1 MNKYTVILSGTG
13 IEAYLFSLDSEKFE
27 LAESIDFS
35 NFKIL
40 QILADLGIEDPGSA
54 DMIITG
60 LLEDETSI
68 SVYDESNKLVY
79 SSYRP
84 TLEKELFRNGLE
96 DETLLINEN
105 KIKGDLLSFEFY
117 ADEFDESNLG
127 LALTEIGYRNIITC
141 IKWKEEYLEI
151 NTDFLDWE
159 SVESNTYLIS

>member
-13 IEAYLFSLDSEKFE
+13 IEAYLFTLDNSKFE
-27 LAESIDFS
+27 LAETIDFS
-35 NFKIL
+35 NFQIL
-40 QILADLGIEDPGSA
+40 QILADLGIDDPGSA

-84 TLEKELFRNGLE
+84 TIEKEFFRNGLE
-96 DETLLINEN
+96 DELLLINEN
-105 KIKGDLLSFEFY
+105 EIKGDLLSFEFY

-127 LALTEIGYRNIITC
+127 IALTEIGYRNIITC
-141 IKWKEEYLEI
+141 IKWQEDYLEI

-159 SVESNTYLIS
+159 SVDSKTYLIS